1 MTATWD
7 PDELQTIADEDE
19 VVLASRRSDGSL
31 GVVTTIWIVRV
42 GDEAFVRSAFG
53 PGNLWYA
60 RAKKAGAG
68 HVAIGGVSRDVIF
81 EDASVG
87 SDRPGDAAAIDRAY
101 HAKYDA
107 NYPQEYIEPVSDA
120 ASHATTLRLIPA

>member
-1 MTATWD
+1 MSATWN

-19 VVLASRRSDGSL
+19 VVLASRRPDESL
-31 GVVTTIWIVRV
+31 GIVTTIWIVRV
-42 GDEAFVRSAFG
+42 GDDAYVRSAFG
-53 PGNLWYA
+53 SGNLWYT

-68 HVAIGGVSRDVIF
+68 HVTIGGISRDVTI
-81 EDASVG
+81 EDASAD
-87 SDRPGDAAAIDRAY
+87 SDHPADDEAIDNAY

-107 NYPQEYIEPVSDA
+107 NYPQKYIEPVVDA